1 MAQVNIHFKPVKQNK
16 LEAQRKSEEQAR
28 AKKETGVIHTP
39 FELLLI
45 LLVGVL
51 YDPDQLS

>member
-16 LEAQRKSEEQAR
+16 QQAQRKSEEQAR
-28 AKKETGVIHTP
+28 AKEGTGVIQTP

-45 LLVGVL
+45 LLVRVL